1 MGAGAFVGRIG
12 GLAVALGIGAAVF
25 TGQGVA
31 SAEPSDSPSAQ
42 AGASTDSSATAPKA
56 PSASSPSAAETPSRT
71 DTSDAPT
78 DPDPTGTDAATTVT
92 TATATATKHSGD
104 RPNGKRPA
112 GSLLDRPVQSKQ
124 STREPTLR
132 APSSTAGQDGDEHG
146 TPAKR
151 TDEKPSG
158 KPSVADAAPKVSV
171 ASASTVAEID
181 PTPAAEGV
189 PTAQVSRGTRRRID
203 GRRLELGWLAGEF
216 LHGRHPDDTCG
227 PTDGVDTASRETFGT
242 APTLAKS
249 GTPVT
254 NSLAVADVASQAVAL
269 ADPVPAPVVA
279 IPQVAPLEGLQRL
292 P

>member
-1 MGAGAFVGRIG
+1 V
-12 GLAVALGIGAAVF
+12 
-25 TGQGVA
+25 
-31 SAEPSDSPSAQ
+31 
-42 AGASTDSSATAPKA
+42 
-56 PSASSPSAAETPSRT
+56 
-71 DTSDAPT
+71 
-78 DPDPTGTDAATTVT
+78 
-92 TATATATKHSGD
+92 
-104 RPNGKRPA
+104 
-112 GSLLDRPVQSKQ
+112 Q

-181 PTPAAEGV
+181 PTPAAEEV
-189 PTAQVSRGTRRRID
+189 PTAQVSREPADVLTAGVSSLVGSLVNSFTGDTPTAPADPPMAWTLLAATR
-203 GRRLELGWLAGEF
+203 
-216 LHGRHPDDTCG
+216 
-227 PTDGVDTASRETFGT
+227 RETFGT